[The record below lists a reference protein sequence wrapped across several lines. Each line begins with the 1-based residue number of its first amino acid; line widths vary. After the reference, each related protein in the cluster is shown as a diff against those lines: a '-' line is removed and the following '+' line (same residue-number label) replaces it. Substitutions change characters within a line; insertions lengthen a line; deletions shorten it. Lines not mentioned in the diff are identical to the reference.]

1 MLSIAVSAFSFFLSI
16 FFLIRRELSPLNA
29 LKNLTF
35 YSAHFPN
42 HSFSLTAGKGQ
53 GTLPIVWSL

>member
-1 MLSIAVSAFSFFLSI
+1 MLRIAVSAFSFFLSI

-29 LKNLTF
+29 LKKLIF
-35 YSAHFPN
+35 YSAHFLN

-53 GTLPIVWSL
+53 GTLPIV